1 VPKTSLKV
9 CEPAANSGTF
19 VLPVVVIP
27 ACLSRAMMS
36 ESVSGTRSA
45 MSGEPQ
51 VVRIPAVSCV
61 SLCVIGTPWRA
72 PRRSPRAVAASA
84 ASAWAKAASS
94 SRVTTALMMGLTS
107 SMRSRCASRASRAE
121 MSLAAIRAASS
132 RVEHH
137 SSSSSSMSLP
147 DLAQH
152 RGQSGADARRQ
163 CGLDIVGG
171 EERRVVSRRRFVTA
185 ELGGGV
191 AAEEPVDIGH
201 VDVVAEGP
209 EVLTSGHRA
218 LDVDVLVTELGGR
231 AVDEGLGLVGIVVA
245 AGEAVHVLDEG
256 LGCSGGQ
263 RLGEDDPPAPV
274 EDDFAEVLAEAADAE
289 FVLGGVGD
297 DVLLEPT
304 VEGPDGDHGHIPA
317 GDLPGDHGLQAG
329 DHIGAE
335 DDRVD
340 GVLRLGTVGLFAS
353 DRDLD
358 AVGHGHG
365 RALAGVDVAGP
376 TGPHVLAV
384 DDFGAD
390 DLVPESVVEHG
401 ACALP
406 GLLAGLEEHDHG
418 ARPQLAVLDEVLGQV
433 EPDGDVGVMSAAVH
447 DRGPLALGQHALGG
461 GG

>member
-1 VPKTSLKV
+1 
-9 CEPAANSGTF
+9 
-19 VLPVVVIP
+19 
-27 ACLSRAMMS
+27 MMS

-72 PRRSPRAVAASA
+72 PRLSPRAVAASA

-94 SRVTTALMMGLTS
+94 SRVTTALMTGLTS

-137 SSSSSSMSLP
+137 SSSLSTMSLP

-152 RGQSGADARRQ
+152 RGQPGAEARRQ
-163 CGLDIVGG
+163 CGLDVVGG
-171 EERRVVSRRRFVTA
+171 EERRVVSCRRFVAA
-185 ELGGGV
+185 EFGGGV
-191 AAEEPVDIGH
+191 AAEEPVDIGD
-201 VDVVAEGP
+201 VDGVAEGS
-209 EVLTSGHRA
+209 EVLTSGDRA

-231 AVDEGLGLVGIVVA
+231 AGDEGLGFVGIVVA

-256 LGCSGGQ
+256 LGRSGGQ
-263 RLGEDDPPAPV
+263 RLGEDDPPDPV
-274 EDDFAEVLAEAADAE
+274 EDDFADVLVEGPDVE
-289 FVLGGVGD
+289 FEHGGVGD
-297 DVLLEPT
+297 DVLLESA
-304 VEGPDGDHGHIPA
+304 VEGADGDHGHIAA

-340 GVLRLGTVGLFAS
+340 GVLRLGAVGLSAS

-365 RALAGVDVAGP
+365 RALAGVDVSGS
-376 TGPHVLAV
+376 TGPHVPAV

-390 DLVPESVVEHG
+390 YLVPESVVEHG
-401 ACALP
+401 ACARS
-406 GLLAGLEEHDHG
+406 GLLSG
-418 ARPQLAVLDEVLGQV
+418 
-433 EPDGDVGVMSAAVH
+433 
-447 DRGPLALGQHALGG
+447 
-461 GG
+461 